1 MELRTVLRDDPS
13 EVRRA
18 RRLVSDHLE
27 GWGLRDLDQVTIL
40 LVSELVTNALLHGHP
55 PLRLVARDIL
65 TGVRIEVHDNN
76 PEGAPQKRPDG
87 GFQSG
92 RGLQLVD
99 SLATRWGWVES
110 GNGKCVWF
118 EVDLVWSQ
126 FNEGNRTRATS
137 DPSAVPPEPAA
148 ARAEAPAG
156 PVPLDTEPV
165 PLDAEPAARSRPPA
179 DGRRPPAA
187 DPGHSHPGHPDNR
200 PAARTRAGA
209 VEGHKPARGSLAG

>member
-1 MELRTVLRDDPS
+1 MELRTVLRDDPA

-27 GWGLRDLDQVTIL
+27 TWGLRDLDQVTIL

-87 GFQSG
+87 GLQSG

-99 SLATRWGWVES
+99 SLATRWGWTES
-110 GNGKCVWF
+110 GSGKCVWF

-126 FNEGNRTRATS
+126 QSDGSQALAEADGKTVRATS
-137 DPSAVPPEPAA
+137 AVE
-148 ARAEAPAG
+148 
-156 PVPLDTEPV
+156 
-165 PLDAEPAARSRPPA
+165 
-179 DGRRPPAA
+179 
-187 DPGHSHPGHPDNR
+187 R
-200 PAARTRAGA
+200 PAALAGPMPADPASIGRAHPPTEGRPGGGRQRAGA
-209 VEGHKPARGSLAG
+209 VEGHTPAQGSLAG

>member
-1 MELRTVLRDDPS
+1 MELRTVLRDDPA

-27 GWGLRDLDQVTIL
+27 TWGLRDLDQVTIL

-55 PLRLVARDIL
+55 PLRLIARDIL

-87 GFQSG
+87 GLQSG

-99 SLATRWGWVES
+99 SLATRWGWMES
-110 GNGKCVWF
+110 GSGKCVWF

-126 FNEGNRTRATS
+126 QSAGSQALAEVDGKAVRTTS
-137 DPSAVPPEPAA
+137 TVERPAA
-148 ARAEAPAG
+148 LAASLPADPAPVGRAH
-156 PVPLDTEPV
+156 
-165 PLDAEPAARSRPPA
+165 PPT
-179 DGRRPPAA
+179 DGRRGSGQDETAHTPESR
-187 DPGHSHPGHPDNR
+187 PGGR
-200 PAARTRAGA
+200 KRAGA
-209 VEGHKPARGSLAG
+209 VEGHTPSQGSLAG

>member
-1 MELRTVLRDDPS
+1 VELRTVLRDDPS

-76 PEGAPQKRPDG
+76 PEGAPHKRPDG

-99 SLATRWGWVES
+99 SLATRWGWMES

-118 EVDLVWSQ
+118 EVDLVWARAA
-126 FNEGNRTRATS
+126 ETNRTGADVGARAVLT
-137 DPSAVPPEPAA
+137 VPVEEG
-148 ARAEAPAG
+148 AEAPSG
-156 PVPLDTEPV
+156 PVPV
-165 PLDAEPAARSRPPA
+165 DAEPAARSRTPL
-179 DGRRPPAA
+179 DGRRTPAA
-187 DPGHSHPGHPDNR
+187 DGGHGHPAHPESR
-200 PAARTRAGA
+200 PAARSKAGA
-209 VEGHKPARGSLAG
+209 VEGHKPAHGSLAG

>member
-1 MELRTVLRDDPS
+1 VELRTVLRDDPA

-27 GWGLRDLDQVTIL
+27 TWGLRDLDQVTIL

-87 GFQSG
+87 GLQSG

-99 SLATRWGWVES
+99 SLATRWGWMES
-110 GNGKCVWF
+110 GSGKCVWF
-118 EVDLVWSQ
+118 EVDLVWGQGGDS
-126 FNEGNRTRATS
+126 NRALAAADGRSVLTTPV
-137 DPSAVPPEPAA
+137 DKPSAPAA
-148 ARAEAPAG
+148 AVGSAAALAAPM
-156 PVPLDTEPV
+156 T
-165 PLDAEPAARSRPPA
+165 
-179 DGRRPPAA
+179 A
-187 DPGHSHPGHPDNR
+187 DPGPVTRTHPPVDRHGSGDGHGHPGSR
-200 PAARTRAGA
+200 PKAGA
-209 VEGHKPARGSLAG
+209 VEDHTPAQGSLAG

>member
-27 GWGLRDLDQVTIL
+27 SWGLRDLDQVTIL

-99 SLATRWGWVES
+99 SLATRWGWMES

-118 EVDLVWSQ
+118 EVDLVWARSGM
-126 FNEGNRTRATS
+126 GNRSGAGADLRAVVTAPVE
-137 DPSAVPPEPAA
+137 DEADAPS
-148 ARAEAPAG
+148 G
-156 PVPLDTEPV
+156 PVPVED
-165 PLDAEPAARSRPPA
+165 EPAARTRTPL

-187 DPGHSHPGHPDNR
+187 DGGHGHPTHPDSR
-200 PAARTRAGA
+200 PAARTRAGGA
-209 VEGHKPARGSLAG
+209 EGHKPAHGSLAG

>member
-27 GWGLRDLDQVTIL
+27 SWGLRDLDQVTIL

-99 SLATRWGWVES
+99 SLATRWGWMES

-118 EVDLVWSQ
+118 EVDLVWGQPS
-126 FNEGNRTRATS
+126 EINRTRAEANAR
-137 DPSAVPPEPAA
+137 AVATAPVDE
-148 ARAEAPAG
+148 RAEAPTG
-156 PVPLDTEPV
+156 PVPLE
-165 PLDAEPAARSRPPA
+165 AEPAARSRTPQ
-179 DGRRPPAA
+179 DERRTPAA
-187 DPGHSHPGHPDNR
+187 EAGHSAAEAGHPHPTRPDSR
-200 PAARTRAGA
+200 PARPRAGA
-209 VEGHKPARGSLAG
+209 VEGHKPAHGSLAG

>member
-1 MELRTVLRDDPS
+1 MELRTVLRDDPA

-27 GWGLRDLDQVTIL
+27 TWGLRDLDQVTIL

-76 PEGAPQKRPDG
+76 PEGAPQKRADG

-99 SLATRWGWVES
+99 SLATRWGWIES
-110 GNGKCVWF
+110 GSGKCVWF
-118 EVDLVWSQ
+118 EVDLVWGQSS
-126 FNEGNRTRATS
+126 EGNR
-137 DPSAVPPEPAA
+137 
-148 ARAEAPAG
+148 ARA
-156 PVPLDTEPV
+156 D
-165 PLDAEPAARSRPPA
+165 A
-179 DGRRPPAA
+179 DGRTVLSASVAA
-187 DPGHSHPGHPDNR
+187 DRTAILAGPMPAEPEAVAHTHTPLDGRHGSAGDEHGHPAGR
-200 PAARTRAGA
+200 PKAGA
-209 VEGHKPARGSLAG
+209 VEGHGHTPAHGSLAG